1 MSAAAITAP
10 SLSIVISNQSQYF
23 LYNTSYKC
31 MMYEMYRIRLF
42 HTFIIFSLLLSILGD
57 SKQLHCHDGG
67 VAIFEWF
74 SDEGRFSSLIF
85 QAVFC
90 FSSKEKINMFSSQ
103 EMRIEADPSD
113 FRTS

>member
-1 MSAAAITAP
+1 ML
-10 SLSIVISNQSQYF
+10 SL
-23 LYNTSYKC
+23 
-31 MMYEMYRIRLF
+31 
-42 HTFIIFSLLLSILGD
+42 LGD
-57 SKQLHCHDGG
+57 SEQLHCHDGR
-67 VAIFEWF
+67 VAIFKRF